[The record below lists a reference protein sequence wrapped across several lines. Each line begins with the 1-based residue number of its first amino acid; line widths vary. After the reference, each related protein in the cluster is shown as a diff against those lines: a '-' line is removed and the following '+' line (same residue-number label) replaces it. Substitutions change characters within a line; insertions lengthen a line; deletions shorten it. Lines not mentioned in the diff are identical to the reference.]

1 MRKHDPDCWV
11 LTFRRAD
18 AGDPAANPAQI
29 DALPRPMDG
38 ATRRW
43 ICDGI
48 ESDLGVP
55 AGSVTLH
62 PWPDFC
68 PGCEFCRP
76 RGKADAAA

>member
-38 ATRRW
+38 ATEALDLRW
-43 ICDGI
+43 
-48 ESDLGVP
+48 
-55 AGSVTLH
+55 H
-62 PWPDFC
+62 
-68 PGCEFCRP
+68 
-76 RGKADAAA
+76 